1 MWILNVLLCSIMI
14 DFDDGPSFNNGPV
27 LNAQLLI
34 AISLIDDLNMI
45 IELKQLPMTQLK
57 L

>member
-1 MWILNVLLCSIMI
+1 MI

-27 LNAQLLI
+27 LNAPLLI